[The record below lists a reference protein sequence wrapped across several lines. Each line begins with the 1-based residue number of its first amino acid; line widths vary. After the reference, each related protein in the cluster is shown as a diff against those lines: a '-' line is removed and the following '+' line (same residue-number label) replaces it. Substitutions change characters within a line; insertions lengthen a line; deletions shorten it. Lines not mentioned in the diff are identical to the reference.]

1 MSMPVYPQLG
11 SGALSQFPV
20 QKNRWARTV
29 VNRAADG
36 STIKLADP
44 AAEVTEWLLSYTDLS
59 DEEAAALRAFF
70 MAAEGTL
77 NGFTFLDPAGNL
89 LAWSDQLDNAVWQ
102 KDPLMSLT
110 GGITDPRGGTRA
122 WRLSNSGAAEQATGQ
137 TLAAPGEYHYCFSAY
152 VRAATAASV
161 GLRVSSQTAVR
172 VVTSEW
178 ARIAWACSGDAEATP
193 VRFAMEIGAGD
204 VVEVYGLQVE
214 AQTAASGYKASAR
227 GGVYEDAHLGD
238 DVLTI
243 TGTDVNRH
251 SCTVKII
258 HANHL

>member
-1 MSMPVYPQLG
+1 MPAYPQLG

-20 QKNRWARTV
+20 QKKRRARTV

-44 AAEVTEWLLSYTDLS
+44 AGEVTEWQLTYTDLG

-70 MAAEGTL
+70 GAAEGTL

-89 LAWSDQLDNAVWQ
+89 LAWSDQLDHAVWQ
-102 KDPLMSLT
+102 KDPLLSLT
-110 GGITDPRGGTRA
+110 GGIGDPRGGAQA
-122 WRLSNSGAAEQATGQ
+122 WRLSNGGAAEQSAGQ
-137 TLAAPGEYHYCFSAY
+137 TLAAPGEYQYCLSAY
-152 VRAATAASV
+152 VRAATATSV
-161 GLRVSSQTAVR
+161 GLTAGSQTARRAVG
-172 VVTSEW
+172 SEW
-178 ARIAWACSGDAEATP
+178 TRIAWTCSGDAQATS
-193 VRFAMEIGAGD
+193 VRFAIEIGAGD

-214 AQTAASGYKASAR
+214 AQTAASGYKASGR

-243 TGTDVNRH
+243 TGTDVNRN

>member
-1 MSMPVYPQLG
+1 MAAYPQLG

-20 QKNRWARTV
+20 QKNRRARTV
-29 VNRAADG
+29 VNQAADG

-44 AAEVTEWLLSYTDLS
+44 AGEVTEWQLTYTDLS

-70 MAAEGTL
+70 VAAEGTL

-89 LAWSDQLDNAVWQ
+89 LAWSDQLDQAAWQ
-102 KDPLMSLT
+102 KDPLLSLT
-110 GGITDPRGGTRA
+110 GGISDPRGGAQA
-122 WRLSNSGAAEQATGQ
+122 WRLSNGGAAEQGAGQ
-137 TLAAPGEYHYCFSAY
+137 TLAAPGEYQYCLSAY
-152 VRAATAASV
+152 VRAATATSV
-161 GLRVSSQTAVR
+161 GLTAGSQTAR
-172 VVTSEW
+172 RAVTSEW
-178 ARIAWACSGDAEATP
+178 TRIAWTCSGDAQATS
-193 VRFAMEIGAGD
+193 VRFGIEIAPSD
-204 VVEVYGLQVE
+204 AVEVYGLQVE

-243 TGTDVNRH
+243 TSTDVNRH

>member
-1 MSMPVYPQLG
+1 MPAYPQLG

-20 QKNRWARTV
+20 RKHRWARTV

-44 AAEVTEWLLSYTDLS
+44 AAAVTEWLLTYTDLS
-59 DEEAAALRAFF
+59 DEEVASLRAFF
-70 MAAEGTL
+70 VAAEGTL

-89 LAWSDQLDNAVWQ
+89 LAWSDQLDHAAWQ
-102 KDPLMSLT
+102 KDPLLSLT
-110 GGITDPRGGTRA
+110 GGVTDPRGGTGA
-122 WRLSNSGAAEQATGQ
+122 WRLSNGGGGEQAAGQ
-137 TLAAPGEYHYCFSAY
+137 TLAAPGEYQYCLSAY
-152 VRAATAASV
+152 VRSATTTSV
-161 GLRVSSQTAVR
+161 GLWVGSQAAGR

-178 ARIAWACSGDAEATP
+178 TRIAWTCSGDAGATS

-214 AQTAASGYKASAR
+214 AQTAASGYKASGR
-227 GGVYEDAHLGD
+227 GGVYEDAHLGE

-258 HANHL
+258 HAKHL

>member
-1 MSMPVYPQLG
+1 MATYPQLG

-20 QKNRWARTV
+20 RKNRRTRTV

-44 AAEVTEWLLSYTDLS
+44 AGAVTEWDLTYVDLS
-59 DEEAAALRAFF
+59 DAEATTLLGFFAAV
-70 MAAEGTL
+70 EGSLT
-77 NGFTFLDPAGNL
+77 GFTFLDPAGNL
-89 LAWSDQLDNAVWQ
+89 LAASDHLDQAGWQ

-110 GGITDPRGGTRA
+110 GGITDPRGGTLA
-122 WRLSNSGAAEQATGQ
+122 WQLSNSGGAEQALGQ
-137 TLAAPGEYHYCFSAY
+137 TLAAPGEYLYCLSVY
-152 VRAATAASV
+152 VRAATATNV
-161 GLRVSSQTAVR
+161 GLAIGSQTERRA
-172 VVTSEW
+172 VTSEW
-178 ARIAWACSGDAEATP
+178 TRVAWTANGDAQATS
-193 VRFAMEIGAGD
+193 VRFAITIGAGEL
-204 VVEVYGLQVE
+204 VEVYGLQVE
-214 AQTAASGYKASAR
+214 AQAAASSYKASTG

-243 TGTDVNRH
+243 TSTDVNRH

>member
-1 MSMPVYPQLG
+1 MATYPQLE

-20 QKNRWARTV
+20 QKNRRARTV

-44 AAEVTEWLLSYTDLS
+44 AAKVTEWLLTYADLN
-59 DEEAAALRAFF
+59 DQEATALLGFF
-70 MAAEGTL
+70 AAAEGRL

-89 LAWSDQLDNAVWQ
+89 LAWSDQLDQAVWQ
-102 KDPLMSLT
+102 KDPLLSLT
-110 GGITDPRGGTRA
+110 GGITDPRGGIQA
-122 WRLSNSGAAEQATGQ
+122 WRLSNSGGAGQALGQ
-137 TLAAPGEYHYCFSAY
+137 TLAAPGEYRYCLSAY
-152 VRAATAASV
+152 VRAATATSV
-161 GLRVSSQTAVR
+161 GLTVGSRAVQRVLTKEWTRISW
-172 VVTSEW
+172 TSN
-178 ARIAWACSGDAEATP
+178 GDAQASS
-193 VRFAMEIGAGD
+193 VRFGIETGAGD

-214 AQTAASGYKASAR
+214 AQTAASGYKASKL

-243 TGTDVNRH
+243 TSTDANRH

>member
-1 MSMPVYPQLG
+1 
-11 SGALSQFPV
+11 V
-20 QKNRWARTV
+20 QKQRRARTV

-44 AAEVTEWLLSYTDLS
+44 AGEVTEWVLTYTDLS

-70 MAAEGTL
+70 SATEGTL
-77 NGFTFLDPAGNL
+77 NGFTFLDPVGNL
-89 LAWSDQLDNAVWQ
+89 LAWSDQLDQAAWQ
-102 KDPLMSLT
+102 KDPLLSLT
-110 GGITDPRGGTRA
+110 GGVTDPRGGALA
-122 WRLSNSGAAEQATGQ
+122 WRLSNSGGAEQGAGQ
-137 TLAAPGEYHYCFSAY
+137 TVVAPGAYEYCLSAY
-152 VRAATAASV
+152 VRAATATSV
-161 GLRVSSQTAVR
+161 GLTAGSQTARRAVA
-172 VVTSEW
+172 SEW
-178 ARIAWACSGDAEATP
+178 TRIAWTCSGDAQATSM
-193 VRFAMEIGAGD
+193 RFGIEIGAGE

-214 AQTAASGYKASAR
+214 AQTAASGYKASGR

-243 TGTDVNRH
+243 TSTDLNRN